1 MAERAQFLSRI
12 IIPIAWDR
20 LHAAPSVTAHAA
32 LEATNAGVLGF
43 LLRDVGT
50 EATLRTPDERLADAL
65 APVHAKL
72 DMVVELLGRLRYGDL
87 ELPPPQEIEF
97 SLDHVVWVSSQ
108 PLEPADWLRFRLY
121 FHPTFLE
128 PVMLYGQVS
137 GRATTADEGG
147 FRVEAEFAE
156 MSEANGDALARL
168 AFLAQRRQLAQHRS
182 GAAHA
187 THITR

>member
-20 LHAAPSVTAHAA
+20 LDAAPSVTAHAA
-32 LEATNAGVLGF
+32 LEAANAGVLGF

-50 EATLRTPDERLADAL
+50 EATLRTSDERLADAL

-72 DMVVELLGRLRYGDL
+72 DMIVELLGRLRYGDL

-97 SLDHVVWVSSQ
+97 SLDHVVWMAPQ
-108 PLEPADWLRFRLY
+108 HLEPADWLRFRLY

-128 PVMLYGQVS
+128 PVMLYGRVS
-137 GRATTADEGG
+137 GRATADDGG

-182 GAAHA
+182 AAAHA